1 MDVIDILPHNI
12 GERVLGVL
20 LLTKYH
26 QGAADIPIIFISLV
40 PKRSYSSLG
49 VFCEKVFPK
58 GVFAQTLLGMRHRK
72 GGMRRR

>member
-1 MDVIDILPHNI
+1 MNVIDTLPHNI

-26 QGAADIPIIFISLV
+26 QGASDLPIIFISLV

-49 VFCEKVFPK
+49 VCCEKVFPK
-58 GVFAQTLLGMRHRK
+58 GVFAQTLLDMGPR
-72 GGMRRR
+72 

>member
-1 MDVIDILPHNI
+1 MNVIDILLHDI

-26 QGAADIPIIFISLV
+26 QDASDLPIIFISLV
-40 PKRSYSSLG
+40 PKRSYSFLG

-58 GVFAQTLLGMRHRK
+58 GVFAQTLLDMGHR
-72 GGMRRR
+72 